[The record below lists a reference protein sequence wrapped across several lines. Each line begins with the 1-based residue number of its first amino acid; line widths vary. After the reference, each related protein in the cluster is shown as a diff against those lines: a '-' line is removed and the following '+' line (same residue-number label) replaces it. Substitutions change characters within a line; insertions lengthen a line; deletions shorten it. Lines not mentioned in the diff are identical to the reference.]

1 MQAPSAR
8 RPDARAATE
17 LLAGWHGGG
26 VNGVSGRP
34 GARPQRRIL
43 LSMCLGVGA
52 AAALVA
58 GLAGGGEGRG
68 GWRSVM
74 MPRRG
79 DRDGLGNYRISGRY
93 RTLWKAGENETKPCR
108 QNPWPHPLPGRC
120 VVVLHAMCLGR
131 RSCSRSAYVSLPPPK
146 RAQPEALV
154 TPGPRWQMD

>member
-1 MQAPSAR
+1 MPSER
-8 RPDARAATE
+8 RPDASAATE
-17 LLAGWHGGG
+17 LLAGWHGDGVDGG
-26 VNGVSGRP
+26 SGRP
-34 GARPQRRIL
+34 GALPRRRIL

-58 GLAGGGEGRG
+58 GLAGGG

-120 VVVLHAMCLGR
+120 VVELRASGSARAGAVHMYRCLPLNER
-131 RSCSRSAYVSLPPPK
+131 R
-146 RAQPEALV
+146 
-154 TPGPRWQMD
+154 PRL